1 MATSGS
7 FDTNVIGSFYFT
19 FEWSRTGYDSTK
31 NEQYIYYRLYAH
43 NTAGKYRTV
52 YLKNLY
58 VNGSQVYYQA
68 GTSGNGKAFYDGDEV
83 TSGNATISNYND
95 AGDGSFSASFEAGV
109 GQYPSGNC
117 SGSGSWNL
125 DRIPRYAS
133 ITQFDLSAVNE
144 TSIKFTWSASNS
156 CDAVQYSL
164 NGGSWTN
171 GVYPTTTIS
180 SLSANTQYSV
190 KIRVKRADS
199 QLWTESGTKNA
210 TTYNY
215 PYITAVTTAD
225 LTIGNQ
231 QKLTLYNPLSRSV
244 TVKMNKDTASGTQ
257 LYSGTTSSTSISFTP
272 TASTL
277 YASIPSAT
285 SGKCVYSVV
294 YGSSTKSTTG
304 NYTYKIKNTEVPT
317 FSNFT
322 YKDTNSTVTGV
333 TGNNQVLV
341 KGLSTLQ
348 VTISS
353 ANKMVA
359 NNSATAKS
367 YTAVIDTLNV
377 STNYSSSDLTFNVG
391 TVVNSGTKR
400 LTVTAYDSRNLSKAV
415 YKDITVYEYQ
425 KPVVNTTLSRL
436 NNFENQTTLK
446 VSGTY
451 SRLTISNADKNTITS
466 VQYRYRETGG
476 TWSGWTTL
484 TTTVTTGNF
493 NCSDVILSLDNTK
506 SFEFEIRAIDKLQTQ
521 TVTNTVGVGQ
531 AIFFIG
537 SNTKK
542 CYINGKEIP
551 VIDANRITQ
560 QYFRA
565 SNRFEIPKNGS
576 AGYGI
581 TNTDGVSII
590 RDHNNNCVTVDAT
603 GGTLFLGYQTTTGIN
618 FLNGKANMDS
628 NGYLTQPRI
637 HCDVYYSGGGDNTV
651 TSYIQFNN
659 VRRNIG
665 GGWDTSKKGFVAP
678 RTGLYLAN
686 FWYFSNGTN
695 SSSVRPAILEY
706 NTSGSLVRWAMC
718 TGNAPFSISK
728 VFYLEKGQML
738 RCGVNT
744 STWNLNFYGA
754 ENHNGFDVTYLG

>member
-7 FDTNVIGSFYFT
+7 FNTNVIGSFYFT
-19 FEWSRTGYDSTK
+19 FEWSRTGYDSTNNK
-31 NEQYIYYRLYAH
+31 QYISYRVYAH

-52 YLKNLY
+52 YLKDVY
-58 VNGSQVYYQA
+58 VNGTQVYYQA
-68 GTSGNGKAFYDGDEV
+68 GTSGNGRAFYDGDEL
-83 TSGNATISNYND
+83 TSGNATINNYND
-95 AGDGSFSASFEAGV
+95 AGDGSFSASVEAGV

-133 ITQFDLSAVNE
+133 ITQYDLSAVSE
-144 TSIKFTWSASNS
+144 TSIKFTWSASNP
-156 CDAVQYSL
+156 CDTVQYSL

-171 GVYPTTTIS
+171 GSYPTTTINN
-180 SLSANTQYSV
+180 LSANTQYSV
-190 KIRVKRADS
+190 KIRVKRTDS
-199 QLWTESGTKNA
+199 QLWTESGTKNV

-215 PYITAVTTAD
+215 PYVSAVTTAD

-244 TVKMNKDTASGTQ
+244 TVKMYQNNTSGTQ
-257 LYSGTTSSTSISFTP
+257 LYSGTTNSTSISFTP

-277 YASIPSAT
+277 YASIPNAT
-285 SGKCVYSVV
+285 SGKCVYSVI
-294 YGSSTKSTTG
+294 YGSSTKTTSQ
-304 NYTYKIKNTEVPT
+304 YTYKIKNTEIPT
-317 FSNFT
+317 FSNFA
-322 YKDTNSTVTGV
+322 YKDTNTTVTGV

-348 VTISS
+348 VIISS

-377 STNYSSSDLTFNVG
+377 SANYSSSDLTFNVG
-391 TVVNSGTKR
+391 TVINSGTKR

-415 YKDITVYEYQ
+415 YKDITVYDYE
-425 KPVVNTTLSRL
+425 KPVVNTTLTRL

-560 QYFRA
+560 PYLRG
-565 SNRFEIPKNGS
+565 STRIEIPKNGG
-576 AGYGI
+576 AGYGLC
-581 TNTDGVSII
+581 NTDGASII
-590 RDHNNNCVTVDAT
+590 KDYNNKNVTVDAT
-603 GGTLFLGYQTTTGIN
+603 GGTLYLGYQNTTGIN

-695 SSSVRPAILEY
+695 STSVRPAILEY

-744 STWNLNFYGA
+744 STWNLSFYGA

>member
-7 FDTNVIGSFYFT
+7 FNTNVIGSFYFT
-19 FEWSRTGYDSTK
+19 FEWSRTGYDSTNNK
-31 NEQYIYYRLYAH
+31 QYISYRVYAH

-52 YLKNLY
+52 YLKDLY
-58 VNGSQVYYQA
+58 VNGTQVYYQA
-68 GTSGNGKAFYDGDEV
+68 GTSGNGRAFYDGDEV

-133 ITQFDLSAVNE
+133 ITQFDLSAVSE
-144 TSIKFTWSASNS
+144 TSIKFTWSASNP

-164 NGGSWTN
+164 NGGGWTN
-171 GVYPTTTIS
+171 GVYPTTTIN

-190 KIRVKRADS
+190 KIRVKRTDS

-215 PYITAVTTAD
+215 PYVSAVTTAD

-257 LYSGTTSSTSISFTP
+257 LYSGTTSSTSITFTP

-277 YASIPSAT
+277 YASIPNAT
-285 SGKCVYSVV
+285 SGNCVYSVV
-294 YGSSTKSTTG
+294 YGSSTKTTSK
-304 NYTYKIKNTEVPT
+304 YTYKIKNTETPT
-317 FSNFT
+317 FSNFA
-322 YKDTNSTVTGV
+322 YKDTNTTVTGV

-348 VTISS
+348 VIISS

-377 STNYSSSDLTFNVG
+377 SANYSANDLSFNVG
-391 TVVNSGTKR
+391 TVINSGTKR
-400 LTVTAYDSRNLSKAV
+400 LTVTAYDSRNLSKAI
-415 YKDITVYEYQ
+415 YKDITVYDYE

-451 SRLTISNADKNTITS
+451 SRLTISNTDKNTITN
-466 VQYRYRETGG
+466 VQYRYKETGG
-476 TWSGWTTL
+476 TWNSWTTL
-484 TTTVTTGNF
+484 TTTVTSGNF

-506 SFEFEIRAIDKLQTQ
+506 SFEFEIRAVDKLQTQ

-531 AIFFIG
+531 AVFFIG

-551 VIDANRITQ
+551 VIDASRITQ
-560 QYFRA
+560 PYLRG
-565 SNRFEIPKNGS
+565 STRVEIPKNG
-576 AGYGI
+576 ATGYGLC
-581 TNTDGVSII
+581 NTDGNSII
-590 RDHNNNCVTVDAT
+590 RDHNNNNVTVCAT
-603 GGTLFLGYQTTTGIN
+603 GGTLYLGYQNTTGIN
-618 FLNGKANMDS
+618 FMNGKANMDS
-628 NGYLTQPRI
+628 SGVLTVPNLKIGSSVFPTIIGIGSQTIYPSLSGNGGAGKTAILGAYN
-637 HCDVYYSGGGDNTV
+637 YSLFEGA
-651 TSYIQFNN
+651 FNN
-659 VRRNIG
+659 ITVPTGWHKEYRLTFQGTTG
-665 GGWDTSKKGFVAP
+665 GNNEIT
-678 RTGLYLAN
+678 LYLNNIATESVGTWSGN
-686 FWYFSNGTN
+686 TFRTIGSSRMFKTSDITLTTTYGYSNP
-695 SSSVRPAILEY
+695 RCQFILF
-706 NTSGSLVRWAMC
+706 C
-718 TGNAPFSISK
+718 
-728 VFYLEKGQML
+728 
-738 RCGVNT
+738 
-744 STWNLNFYGA
+744 
-754 ENHNGFDVTYLG
+754 

>member
-19 FEWSRTGYDSTK
+19 FEWSRTGYDSTNNK
-31 NEQYIYYRLYAH
+31 QYISYRVYAH

-52 YLKNLY
+52 YLKDVY
-58 VNGSQVYYQA
+58 VNGTQVYYQA
-68 GTSGNGKAFYDGDEV
+68 GTSGNGRAFYDGDEL
-83 TSGNATISNYND
+83 TSGSATINNYND
-95 AGDGSFSASFEAGV
+95 AGDGSFSASVEAGV

-133 ITQFDLSAVNE
+133 ITQFDLSAVSE
-144 TSIKFTWSASNS
+144 TSIKFTWSASHS

-180 SLSANTQYSV
+180 NLSANTQYSV
-190 KIRVKRADS
+190 KIRVKRQDS
-199 QLWTESGTKNA
+199 QLWTESSTKNA

-215 PYITAVTTAD
+215 PYISAVTTAD

-244 TVKMNKDTASGTQ
+244 TIKMYKNNTSGTQ
-257 LYSGTTSSTSISFTP
+257 LYSGTTSGTSITFTP

-277 YASIPSAT
+277 YASIPNAT
-285 SGKCVYSVV
+285 SGNCVYSAV
-294 YGSSTKSTTG
+294 YSSSTKTTST
-304 NYTYKIKNTEVPT
+304 YTYKIIGTETPT
-317 FSNFT
+317 FSNFA
-322 YKDTNSTVTGV
+322 YKDTNTTVTGV

-348 VTISS
+348 VIISS

-377 STNYSSSDLTFNVG
+377 SANYSSSDLTFNVG
-391 TVVNSGTKR
+391 TVTNSGTKR

-415 YKDITVYEYQ
+415 YKDITVYDYE
-425 KPVVNTTLSRL
+425 KPVINTTLTRL

-451 SRLTISNADKNTITS
+451 SRLTISNTDKNTITS

-476 TWSGWTTL
+476 TWGNWTTL

-506 SFEFEIRAIDKLQTQ
+506 SFEFEIKAVDRLQTQ

-531 AIFFIG
+531 AVFFIG

-551 VIDANRITQ
+551 VIDSNRITQ
-560 QYFRA
+560 PYLRG
-565 SNRFEIPKNGS
+565 STRVEIPKNGT
-576 AGYGI
+576 AGYGLC
-581 TNTDGVSII
+581 NTDGASII
-590 RDHNNNCVTVDAT
+590 RDHNNTNVTVCAT
-603 GGTLFLGYQTTTGIN
+603 GGKLFLGYQNTTGIN
-618 FLNGKANMDS
+618 FMNGKANMDS
-628 NGYLTQPRI
+628 NGVLTVPDLKIGSSVFPSIIGVGSQTIYPSL
-637 HCDVYYSGGGDNTV
+637 SGNGGVGKTAILGAYNYTLFDGAFSYISPPTGWHKEYRLTFQATTGGDNKIT
-651 TSYIQFNN
+651 
-659 VRRNIG
+659 
-665 GGWDTSKKGFVAP
+665 
-678 RTGLYLAN
+678 LYLNNIATD
-686 FWYFSNGTN
+686 SVGTW
-695 SSSVRPAILEY
+695 
-706 NTSGSLVRWAMC
+706 SGSTFRTMGSSRLFK
-718 TGNAPFSISK
+718 TSDITLTTTYGYSNP
-728 VFYLEKGQML
+728 
-738 RCGVNT
+738 RC
-744 STWNLNFYGA
+744 
-754 ENHNGFDVTYLG
+754 

>member
-294 YGSSTKSTTG
+294 YGSSTKSTAG

-377 STNYSSSDLTFNVG
+377 STNYSSSDLSFNVG
-391 TVVNSGTKR
+391 TVLNSGTKR
-400 LTVTAYDSRNLSKAV
+400 LTVTAYDSRNLSKEV
-415 YKDITVYEYQ
+415 YKDITVYDYS
-425 KPVVNTTLSRL
+425 KPVINSTITRL

-451 SRLTISNADKNTITS
+451 SRLTIGSTDKNTITK
-466 VQYRYRETGG
+466 VQYRYREKDG
-476 TWSGWTTL
+476 TWNSWTTL
-484 TTTVTTGNF
+484 STTITSGKF
-493 NCSDVILSLDNTK
+493 NCNDVILSLNNSK
-506 SFEFEIRAIDKLQTQ
+506 SFEFEIQAIDKLQTQ
-521 TVTNTVGVGQ
+521 TASNTVDVGQ
-531 AIFFIG
+531 AIFMIS
-537 SNTKK
+537 SNQKK
-542 CYINGKEIP
+542 CYINGDVVATLKAVYP
-551 VIDANRITQ
+551 VGAIYMSWNNT
-560 QYFRA
+560 
-565 SNRFEIPKNGS
+565 NPKDVFGFGTWERLSGGFIYACVGNNGS
-576 AGYGI
+576 TGNGTGTSTGANNGNTGANNGNTGSTTLTIDQIPSHQHLIKMRNAGKWNWSSG
-581 TNTDGVSII
+581 S
-590 RDHNNNCVTVDAT
+590 AT
-603 GGTLFLGYQTTTGIN
+603 GDMLEGGYSWQGSATTYNWLIENSPVGGSKGHTHTLGNHTHNLGNHT
-618 FLNGKANMDS
+618 
-628 NGYLTQPRI
+628 
-637 HCDVYYSGGGDNTV
+637 HTV
-651 TSYIQFNN
+651 PY
-659 VRRNIG
+659 VAVVVWRR
-665 GGWDTSKKGFVAP
+665 TA
-678 RTGLYLAN
+678 
-686 FWYFSNGTN
+686 
-695 SSSVRPAILEY
+695 
-706 NTSGSLVRWAMC
+706 
-718 TGNAPFSISK
+718 
-728 VFYLEKGQML
+728 
-738 RCGVNT
+738 
-744 STWNLNFYGA
+744 
-754 ENHNGFDVTYLG
+754 